1 MVGTKESNI
10 HMDTRISNEN
20 LLILMRLLKKYL
32 MDDSVEII
40 DLASQALQV
49 SLLMYHLL
57 LPVLRSYA
65 CPGFA
70 FDDLCK
76 LAKY

>member
-10 HMDTRISNEN
+10 HMDTRISNDN

-57 LPVLRSYA
+57 LPVFEVLRLSWF
-65 CPGFA
+65 CF
-70 FDDLCK
+70 
-76 LAKY
+76 